1 MTRPKL
7 LLSFVGIL
15 ALTWVG
21 LWIAQGWGT
30 ITLVF
35 DKKPLS
41 IVLRS
46 FTSQSKLKVITDI
59 DLNTPTTIQVRRV
72 PVVEALEALQAAA
85 ESRGSLAVI
94 LAPDNASMKNL
105 LSTLPNPKTDSGTL
119 SIEYRTPWLFRGASS
134 SLPIDRDPREQ
145 VWSPSPQL
153 PLQLLPLLEHAAQ
166 NTEVRL
172 LIPQSWNPTL
182 KKSPSSGPISSSI
195 PKLAKSAGG
204 EAQLVFLLPARSER
218 DGPGTPPSTQ
228 EANRGTLRWTEP
240 ADLPPDALLARLE
253 SRIRSLPS
261 SEQGDARQAAQES
274 VRQYREWSS
283 LTTEE
288 ERDKK
293 RQEIMND
300 PARAERAGEGFS
312 RAMRKM
318 SPEQRSQR
326 YQRYVERRSSQKGG

>member
-1 MTRPKL
+1 
-7 LLSFVGIL
+7 
-15 ALTWVG
+15 
-21 LWIAQGWGT
+21 
-30 ITLVF
+30 
-35 DKKPLS
+35 
-41 IVLRS
+41 
-46 FTSQSKLKVITDI
+46 
-59 DLNTPTTIQVRRV
+59 
-72 PVVEALEALQAAA
+72 VVEALEALQAAA

-94 LAPDNASMKNL
+94 LAPDTASMKNL

-218 DGPGTPPSTQ
+218 DGTGTPPSTQ

-240 ADLPPDALLARLE
+240 TPLPPDALLARLE

-283 LTTEE
+283 LATEE

>member
-1 MTRPKL
+1 MT
-7 LLSFVGIL
+7 
-15 ALTWVG
+15 
-21 LWIAQGWGT
+21 
-30 ITLVF
+30 
-35 DKKPLS
+35 
-41 IVLRS
+41 
-46 FTSQSKLKVITDI
+46 
-59 DLNTPTTIQVRRV
+59 
-72 PVVEALEALQAAA
+72 EALEALQAAT
-85 ESRGSLAVI
+85 ESRGSLAVL
-94 LAPDNASMKNL
+94 LAPDTASMKNL
-105 LSTLPNPKTDSGTL
+105 LSTLPKPKTDSGTL
-119 SIEYRTPWLFRGASS
+119 SIEYQTPWLFRGAIS

-166 NTEVRL
+166 TTEVRL

-182 KKSPSSGPISSSI
+182 KKAPSSGPLSSSI
-195 PKLAKSAGG
+195 PKLAKIAGG
-204 EAQLVFLLPARSER
+204 EAQLVYLLPARSER
-218 DGPGTPPSTQ
+218 DSPGTPPSTQ
-228 EANRGTLRWTEP
+228 EANRGTLRWTEA

-283 LTTEE
+283 LTTEG

-293 RQEIMND
+293 GQEIMND